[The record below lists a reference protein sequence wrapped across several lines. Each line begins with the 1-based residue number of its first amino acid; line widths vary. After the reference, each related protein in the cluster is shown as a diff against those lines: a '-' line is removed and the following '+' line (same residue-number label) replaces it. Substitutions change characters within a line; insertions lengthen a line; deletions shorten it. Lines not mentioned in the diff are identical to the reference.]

1 VHRQFVIPIF
11 DPCVQGP
18 HAGCCT
24 LPVYSVAKKAFD
36 NRTRGLEGE
45 GFELGLLKI
54 GIEGFFNFLV
64 SKNSMHSD
72 ANFYLYPRYVSIY
85 CSEAGEVEYQ
95 C

>member
-1 VHRQFVIPIF
+1 MCTDNLSFQFLTPAF
-11 DPCVQGP
+11 KDP
-18 HAGCCT
+18 T
-24 LPVYSVAKKAFD
+24 LGAVPVYSVAKKAFD